1 MKKITVVGSG
11 YVGMSISVLLAQFND
26 VTVLDID
33 KSRVDKINAKISTIE
48 DAYIQEFLSSR
59 NLSINATLDSKKAF
73 KDSEIVIIATPTNY
87 DPDINYFDTS
97 SIDDVIKNIFES
109 ETNPLIVIKS
119 TIPVGYTK
127 SLNKK
132 YISNRIIFSPEFLRE
147 GSALDD
153 NLNPSRIIIGG
164 TCKRSKKFG
173 LLLEDCSLNKNVK
186 AQFIDSSEAE
196 AIKLFSNTFLAMRV
210 AFFNELDSFC
220 LINGIDTKNI
230 INGISSDKRIGN
242 FYNNPSFG
250 YGGYCLPKDSKQL
263 LSNFGNVPQNLIKS
277 IVDSNET
284 RKDFIFNQ
292 ILKLKPKTVGFYRLI
307 MKTNSDNF
315 RSSSIQGV
323 IERLKEKKI
332 KMYIYEPLLSTKN
345 FDQIEVIND
354 LDDFKNYSDII
365 VANRNCKDLDDSQ
378 MKVFTRD
385 IFHDN

>member
-1 MKKITVVGSG
+1 MG
-11 YVGMSISVLLAQFND
+11 YVGTSLGVLLAKNHN
-26 VTVLDID
+26 VTFCELDIE
-33 KSRVDKINAKISTIE
+33 KIKKINSKVSPVDDSGINAYLKNNDLNIIAKK
-48 DAYIQEFLSSR
+48 
-59 NLSINATLDSKKAF
+59 NSINIYKNADYV
-73 KDSEIVIIATPTNY
+73 IVATPTN
-87 DPDINYFDTS
+87 FDENTNQFNTS
-97 SIDDVIKNIFES
+97 SIDSVVKTVQKQHS
-109 ETNPLIVIKS
+109 KALVVIKS
-119 TIPVGYTK
+119 TVPIGYTK
-127 SLNKK
+127 SLQIK
-132 YISNRIIFSPEFLRE
+132 YNTNQIIFSPEFLRE

-164 TCKRSKKFG
+164 TCKRSKNFG

-354 LDDFKNYSDII
+354 LEDFKNYSDII
-365 VANRNCKDLDDSQ
+365 VANRNCKELDDSQ